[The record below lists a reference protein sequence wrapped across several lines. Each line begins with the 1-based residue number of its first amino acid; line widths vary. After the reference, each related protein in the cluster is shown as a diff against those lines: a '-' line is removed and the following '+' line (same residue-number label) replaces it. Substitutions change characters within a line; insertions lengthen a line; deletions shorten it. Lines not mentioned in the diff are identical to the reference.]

1 MLKDLE
7 DGPPFLCPKCGRTYS
22 HKCNLTRHLRLEC
35 GVGPRFQCAWCKK
48 RFKHRHHLR
57 DHQRIHL
64 YSNCTFE
71 LRNWNSTLPISIR
84 LLVFF
89 FFFYIS
95 RDSLIIRLFIYLF
108 ICIGLAI
115 KWLRILPLG
124 DINKVRNHLVANPI
138 YRLFICFVYKIVH
151 SFVRLFVS
159 LKETYRCNIFIR
171 IVWDIFPRCNMYKL
185 PKCNIFSLKI
195 YFLVF

>member
-1 MLKDLE
+1 MRGSQSIGKTVGSEENTALAEGATSTAIVNENVGTGLRDSMPRFWKMLKDLE

-71 LRNWNSTLPISIR
+71 LRN
-84 LLVFF
+84 
-89 FFFYIS
+89 
-95 RDSLIIRLFIYLF
+95 
-108 ICIGLAI
+108 
-115 KWLRILPLG
+115 
-124 DINKVRNHLVANPI
+124 
-138 YRLFICFVYKIVH
+138 
-151 SFVRLFVS
+151 
-159 LKETYRCNIFIR
+159 
-171 IVWDIFPRCNMYKL
+171 
-185 PKCNIFSLKI
+185 
-195 YFLVF
+195 

>member
-1 MLKDLE
+1 MLKKNVAVWKMLKDLE

-71 LRNWNSTLPISIR
+71 LRNWDTFSSFTNYLYVYIYIFLYFCSICSIIY
-84 LLVFF
+84 FF
-89 FFFYIS
+89 SIFIYSSIPC
-95 RDSLIIRLFIYLF
+95 LFIY
-108 ICIGLAI
+108 
-115 KWLRILPLG
+115 
-124 DINKVRNHLVANPI
+124 
-138 YRLFICFVYKIVH
+138 
-151 SFVRLFVS
+151 SFVNLFVRS
-159 LKETYRCNIFIR
+159 FFFLLSQLRKEKNIFLFELLYYVALNVI
-171 IVWDIFPRCNMYKL
+171 
-185 PKCNIFSLKI
+185 
-195 YFLVF
+195 

>member
-1 MLKDLE
+1 MAQCKNSSNLLYTFFTKLILISRYIYREIAYLIIFRRVIIRFPTQNLSNQTSHRMFKKNVAVWKMLKDLE

-71 LRNWNSTLPISIR
+71 LRN
-84 LLVFF
+84 
-89 FFFYIS
+89 
-95 RDSLIIRLFIYLF
+95 
-108 ICIGLAI
+108 
-115 KWLRILPLG
+115 
-124 DINKVRNHLVANPI
+124 
-138 YRLFICFVYKIVH
+138 
-151 SFVRLFVS
+151 
-159 LKETYRCNIFIR
+159 
-171 IVWDIFPRCNMYKL
+171 
-185 PKCNIFSLKI
+185 
-195 YFLVF
+195 

>member
-1 MLKDLE
+1 MILFFPAKEKEKEKKERTRVSRDSMARLWKMLKDLG

-71 LRNWNSTLPISIR
+71 LRN
-84 LLVFF
+84 
-89 FFFYIS
+89 
-95 RDSLIIRLFIYLF
+95 
-108 ICIGLAI
+108 
-115 KWLRILPLG
+115 
-124 DINKVRNHLVANPI
+124 
-138 YRLFICFVYKIVH
+138 
-151 SFVRLFVS
+151 
-159 LKETYRCNIFIR
+159 
-171 IVWDIFPRCNMYKL
+171 
-185 PKCNIFSLKI
+185 
-195 YFLVF
+195 